1 MKLETELKSTKPMQP
16 RQRAVLNILFTASW
30 LDCLLTRQLR
40 TFGLTNPQ
48 YNILRIL
55 NGSYPKGLSVL
66 DIKSRMLDRSSNV
79 SRLVEKLRLN
89 GLVERVPHAE
99 DRRMV
104 VVTISADGKKTLTDI
119 EQARVID
126 SSASGPGGKLS
137 EAEALEL
144 AHLLDKFRE

>member
-1 MKLETELKSTKPMQP
+1 MKLELELKSTKPMP
-16 RQRAVLNILFTASW
+16 ARQRALLNILFTASW
-30 LDCLLTRQLR
+30 LDCNMTRQLR
-40 TFGLTNPQ
+40 PFGLTGPQ

-55 NGSYPKGLSVL
+55 NGSAPKGLSVL

-79 SRLVEKLRLN
+79 SRLVEKLRLS
-89 GLVERVPHAE
+89 GHAERVPHGK

-104 VVTISADGKKTLTDI
+104 IVTISDAGKKLLLEI
-119 EQARVID
+119 EQARFMD
-126 SSASGPGGKLS
+126 AANGAGNKLS

>member
-1 MKLETELKSTKPMQP
+1 MKLEAELKSTKPMQP
-16 RQRAVLNILFTASW
+16 RQRAMLNIMFTASW
-30 LDCLLTRQLR
+30 LDCNISRQLR
-40 TFGLTNPQ
+40 PYGLTGPQ

-66 DIKSRMLDRSSNV
+66 DIKSRMIDRSSNV
-79 SRLVEKLRLN
+79 SRLVEKLRIS

-104 VVTISADGKKTLTDI
+104 IVSISEAGKKMLAEI
-119 EQARVID
+119 EQARFMD
-126 SSASGPGGKLS
+126 GHGMLGNKLT

-144 AHLLDKFRE
+144 SYLLDKFRE

>member
-1 MKLETELKSTKPMQP
+1 MQP
-16 RQRAVLNILFTASW
+16 RQRAVINILFTASW
-30 LDCLLTRQLR
+30 LDCLISRSLR
-40 TFGLTNPQ
+40 PHGLTSPQ

-79 SRLVEKLRLN
+79 SRLVEKLRVS
-89 GLVERVPHAE
+89 GLAERLPHGT

-104 VVTISADGKKTLTDI
+104 TVIITDSGKKILQEIELPTLRNAKD
-119 EQARVID
+119 D
-126 SSASGPGGKLS
+126 PGNKMS
-137 EAEALEL
+137 DAELLEL

>member
-1 MKLETELKSTKPMQP
+1 MKLEMELKSTRPIPAK
-16 RQRAVLNILFTASW
+16 QRAVLNILFTASW
-30 LDCLLTRQLR
+30 LDCYITRQLR
-40 TFGLTNPQ
+40 PYGLTGPQ

-55 NGSYPKGLSVL
+55 NGSFPKGLSVL

-79 SRLVEKLRLN
+79 SRLVEKLRLS
-89 GLVERVPHAE
+89 GFVERVPHGR

-104 VVTISADGKKTLTDI
+104 IVTISETGKKLLSDI
-119 EQARVID
+119 EKAQVIE
-126 SSASGPGGKLS
+126 SNSGAGSKLT